1 MQRMDFDSRIR
12 QRRLG
17 GRGFTLLELL
27 VVVAIIAVLTSVAGP
42 RFFGSVA
49 KSEAAA
55 ARAQIDALEKAVE
68 QFRLDVGRLP
78 STEEG
83 LGALFAQPGGVT
95 RWNGPYL
102 KKAVGS
108 DPWGHPYVYRIPVQ
122 GGDYEILSYGKD
134 GRPGGD
140 GENANISSLK

>member
-1 MQRMDFDSRIR
+1 MKWMNFDSPIP
-12 QRRLG
+12 QSRLR

-55 ARAQIDALEKAVE
+55 ARAQIDALEKAAE
-68 QFRLDVGRLP
+68 QFRLDVGRFP
-78 STEEG
+78 SAEEG
-83 LGALFAQPGGVT
+83 LSALFAQPGGLT

-102 KKAVGS
+102 KKPVGS
-108 DPWGHPYVYRIPVQ
+108 DPWGHPYVYRSPAP

-134 GRPGGD
+134 GQPGGD
-140 GENANISSLK
+140 GENADISSLK